1 MAGLSRRLGVL
12 GGTFDPIHHGHLVA
26 AQEAQYQ
33 LELDRV
39 LFVPVGQPPHK
50 LDEPLSPA
58 EHRVRMIEMSIEDR
72 PGFVLSRVDVDRPG
86 PQYTAD
92 TLALLHEE
100 WGPGTRL
107 FFVAGSDSLADILD
121 WRDPGRILAQAE
133 LAVVERPGAGV
144 DVEGLERKLPGLRQ
158 RLHWVQM
165 PLLEISSTD
174 LRARVREG
182 RPIGFFLPSAV
193 ESYVLEHGLY
203 R

>member
-1 MAGLSRRLGVL
+1 VL
-12 GGTFDPIHHGHLVA
+12 GGTFDPIHYGHLVA

-33 LELDRV
+33 LALDRV
-39 LFVPVGQPPHK
+39 LLVPVGQPPHK
-50 LDEPLSPA
+50 LDEPLSPVA
-58 EHRVRMIEMSIEDR
+58 HRVRMIEMALEGRSR
-72 PGFVLSRVDVDRPG
+72 FALSRIDVDRPG

-92 TLALLHEE
+92 TLGLLHEA

-107 FFVAGSDSLADILD
+107 FFIAGSDSLADILE
-121 WRDPGRILAQAE
+121 WRDPERILAQAE
-133 LAVVERPGAGV
+133 LAVVARPGADV
-144 DVEGLERKLPGLRQ
+144 DVEALERRLPDLGQ

-182 RPIGFFLPSAV
+182 RPISFFLPPAV
-193 ESYVLEHGLY
+193 EGYILKHGLY